1 MIKSMTGYG
10 SAKGTSGK
18 LEITIE
24 LKSVNNRFL
33 DCSVRLPRI
42 YASLEENFKS
52 QIQKSISRGKVDVF
66 VTIDTSKAD
75 DVAISVNENV
85 ADAYMAALNTLS
97 ERYGIQN
104 DVTAMSLSKL
114 QDVLF
119 VTKTETDIDELWNDM
134 SGILT
139 NAIEDFNNMRMREGE
154 KLRINIL
161 SKADEIEKLTN
172 MVEKRSPET
181 VSEYRARLTK
191 KMNEVL
197 ESTTIDE
204 SRILAEA
211 AIFADKVS
219 VDEETVRLHSH
230 IAQLRDLLNS
240 DEPVGRKLDFL
251 IQEFNREAN
260 TIGSKGND
268 IEMARI
274 VVDLKS
280 EIEKVREQVQNIE

>member
-1 MIKSMTGYG
+1 
-10 SAKGTSGK
+10 
-18 LEITIE
+18 
-24 LKSVNNRFL
+24 
-33 DCSVRLPRI
+33 
-42 YASLEENFKS
+42 
-52 QIQKSISRGKVDVF
+52 